1 MGSTYKYI
9 ISLLLLINIIYVGA
23 QEKKE
28 SSELTKTPLLNGI
41 TVQADLASVVSSILS
56 KGETYS
62 TEGSVQFDIKQKYY
76 PIVEL
81 GFGGAYKLSV
91 DNIDFKANGLFGRI
105 GVDINLLKQK
115 KDAKASN
122 NLFLA
127 GARVGVTNLRYDITN
142 ISITDNYWGGTEIL
156 NFTDRPATKVWFEIV
171 AGVRVKVF
179 KNIVM
184 GWTVR
189 NKNLLNQDKEG
200 EISSWYIPGFGINSN
215 STWGFNYTLGYRFNT
230 SKNKIKENNKL

>member
-1 MGSTYKYI
+1 M
-9 ISLLLLINIIYVGA
+9 LLFNGIYGGA

-28 SSELTKTPLLNGI
+28 NSELVKTLLLNGF
-41 TVQADLASVVSSILS
+41 TVQADIASIVSSILS

-62 TEGSVQFDIKQKYY
+62 TEGSVQLDIKHKYY
-76 PIVEL
+76 PIVEV
-81 GFGGAYKLSV
+81 GFGGANKLSV
-91 DNIDFKANGLFGRI
+91 DNIDFKTNGLFGRF

-127 GARVGVTNLRYDITN
+127 GARIGVSNLRYDITN
-142 ISITDNYWGGTEIL
+142 ISITDNYWGGAEIL
-156 NFTDRPATKVWFEIV
+156 NFNDRPATKVWFEIV
-171 AGVRVKVF
+171 AGVRVEVF
-179 KNIVM
+179 RNVFM
-184 GWTVR
+184 GWTIR

-200 EISSWYIPGFGINSN
+200 EISSWYIPGFGINSS

-230 SKNKIKENNKL
+230 SIKKIKENNQL